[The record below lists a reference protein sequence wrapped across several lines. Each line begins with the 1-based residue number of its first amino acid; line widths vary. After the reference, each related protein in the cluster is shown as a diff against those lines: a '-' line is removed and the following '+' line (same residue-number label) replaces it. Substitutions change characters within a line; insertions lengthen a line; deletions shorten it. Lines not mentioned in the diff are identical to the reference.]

1 MLDEMETM
9 KSELYELQNQNDKG
23 KQLESQN
30 VFTLQ
35 SEVREKNDYIDVLEN
50 TNRELE
56 VKLQKSEDETRQAMI
71 ELRQNQEHND
81 EIAGKFGD
89 QDEQIGQM
97 HEDMQRLLEFKNE
110 LEALIEE
117 QNKDIEEK
125 TQKINYLVEDM
136 ETKTNELE
144 AKDKYIKNIEKQVK
158 EYKSKYVTTNS
169 KLSKLKQGKITELQ
183 KKIRD
188 KESEIQVLK
197 EMVKSS
203 K

>member
-136 ETKTNELE
+136 E
-144 AKDKYIKNIEKQVK
+144 A
-158 EYKSKYVTTNS
+158 
-169 KLSKLKQGKITELQ
+169 
-183 KKIRD
+183 R
-188 KESEIQVLK
+188 
-197 EMVKSS
+197 
-203 K
+203 